1 MKGLLIKDMKL
12 MLGQKRFFL
21 IVMGMGI
28 MLMFSGDEPA
38 ASMGYVTMLITIF
51 SLNTISYDEHE
62 NGMSFLMT
70 LPITR
75 KTYVQEKYA
84 FAVALATVASA
95 LSVILVYVISMI
107 RHIDVV
113 LKEVLIISGV
123 LSGVSILIFA
133 ITLPLMVKFGSDKGR
148 IALFAVFAVIGVLI
162 ALLAKLV
169 EKPGS
174 PLMNVVVKFS
184 ELSAGT
190 IAFIA
195 VFAMILTV
203 LASYFVTV
211 KIISRKEY

>member
-113 LKEVLIISGV
+113 LKEVLIIGGV

-169 EKPGS
+169 KKPGS

-190 IAFIA
+190 IVFIA

>member
-113 LKEVLIISGV
+113 LKEVLIIGGV

-190 IAFIA
+190 IVFIA

>member
-38 ASMGYVTMLITIF
+38 TSMGYVTMLITIF

-113 LKEVLIISGV
+113 LKEVLIIGGV

-190 IAFIA
+190 IVFIA

>member
-113 LKEVLIISGV
+113 LKEVLIIGGV

-184 ELSAGT
+184 ELSSGT
-190 IAFIA
+190 IVFIA

>member
-38 ASMGYVTMLITIF
+38 TSMGYVTMLITIF

-113 LKEVLIISGV
+113 LKEVLIIGGV
-123 LSGVSILIFA
+123 LSGVSILIFS

-190 IAFIA
+190 IVFIA